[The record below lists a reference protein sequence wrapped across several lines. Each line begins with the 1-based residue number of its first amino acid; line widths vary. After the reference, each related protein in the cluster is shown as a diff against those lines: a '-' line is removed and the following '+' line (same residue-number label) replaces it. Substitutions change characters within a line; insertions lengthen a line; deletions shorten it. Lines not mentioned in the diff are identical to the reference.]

1 MAAVALIANSRS
13 PGKPALPT
21 TKTKHG
27 AMPQFGS
34 ASHHTDLRS
43 SDLHSCWPG
52 LEFAQKMHSSK
63 TRFGNRSRRVPKNK
77 RSRLPG
83 YLKRAGRL
91 SGLDR
96 HLIIPICAHLTC
108 IVVGRDSSSLR
119 KCIRV
124 RLDSATDHVV
134 SPRTSDLVS
143 LDTSRGQVG
152 CLVWRANCPLE
163 TRIGSLIC
171 SDSTVQNRSGREPWH
186 S

>member
-91 SGLDR
+91 SGLAGQMSSGDENR
-96 HLIIPICAHLTC
+96 FAHLLRQYC
-108 IVVGRDSSSLR
+108 AESLR
-119 KCIRV
+119 
-124 RLDSATDHVV
+124 
-134 SPRTSDLVS
+134 
-143 LDTSRGQVG
+143 
-152 CLVWRANCPLE
+152 
-163 TRIGSLIC
+163 
-171 SDSTVQNRSGREPWH
+171 
-186 S
+186 